1 MTALRSLALALAIA
15 LATLA
20 GAACGRYGPPVRPH
34 ERPRASQ
41 PVDPA
46 SAPSSADPGAP
57 SDEEP

>member
-1 MTALRSLALALAIA
+1 MTAPRARALALAIA
-15 LATLA
+15 LALA
-20 GAACGRYGPPVRPH
+20 GTACGRYGPPVRPH